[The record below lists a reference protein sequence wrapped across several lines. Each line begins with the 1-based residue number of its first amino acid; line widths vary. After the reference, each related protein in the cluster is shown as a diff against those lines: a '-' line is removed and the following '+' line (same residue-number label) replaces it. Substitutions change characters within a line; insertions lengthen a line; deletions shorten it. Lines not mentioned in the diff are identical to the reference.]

1 MRWITNQLM
10 KEGCGPMS
18 NYEYEDDDDFDFE
31 SQPESG
37 NAVKELRK
45 ANRSKDKALKEMQ
58 AELEELR
65 QDRRQR
71 TIKEVLGARGIN
83 EKISR
88 FIPQDIDSDEESVSR
103 WLDENADVF
112 GFEASNKSEPN
123 VDPADRQNYEKI
135 QRVSGQGITSDAA
148 ADLLR
153 RIQSTENP
161 DELKKL
167 LESSGL

>member
-1 MRWITNQLM
+1 
-10 KEGCGPMS
+10 MS

-31 SQPESG
+31 SEPGSG

-45 ANRSKDKALKEMQ
+45 ANRAKEKALKEMQ
-58 AELEELR
+58 AELEQLR

-71 TIKEVLGARGIN
+71 TIKEVLGARGIS

-112 GFEASNKSEPN
+112 GFEASNKPEAN
-123 VDPADRQNYEKI
+123 VDPADKQAYQRMQNAVNNGSAAGPAQDLVNKI
-135 QRVSGQGITSDAA
+135 LSAESP
-148 ADLLR
+148 
-153 RIQSTENP
+153 E
-161 DELKKL
+161 ELTKL
-167 LESSGL
+167 LNSSGL

>member
-1 MRWITNQLM
+1 MRWITNQP
-10 KEGCGPMS
+10 KEEGCGPMS

-45 ANRSKDKALKEMQ
+45 ANRTKEKALKEMT
-58 AELEELR
+58 AELESLR

-71 TIKEVLGARGIN
+71 TIKEVLGARGVN
-83 EKISR
+83 EKIAK

-112 GFEASNKSEPN
+112 GFEAGNRPEAN
-123 VDPADRQNYEKI
+123 ADPADIKNYQRMQNT
-135 QRVSGQGITSDAA
+135 VNSGSSANA
-148 ADLLR
+148 SADLAN
-153 RIQSTENP
+153 RILNTESP
-161 DELKKL
+161 EELKKL
-167 LESSGL
+167 LAETGL

>member
-1 MRWITNQLM
+1 
-10 KEGCGPMS
+10 MS

-45 ANRSKDKALKEMQ
+45 ANRAKEKALKEMQ
-58 AELEELR
+58 AELEQLR

-71 TIKEVLGARGIN
+71 TIKEVLGARGVN
-83 EKISR
+83 DKIAK

-112 GFEASNKSEPN
+112 GFETSNKPAANADPKDIQNYQRIQNTANSG
-123 VDPADRQNYEKI
+123 VPADVASDLLNR
-135 QRVSGQGITSDAA
+135 ITSAETPEE
-148 ADLLR
+148 LR
-153 RIQSTENP
+153 
-161 DELKKL
+161 KL
-167 LESSGL
+167 LNSSGL